1 MTQLLN
7 SKMLVVGATGGLGSA
22 ISRQLSLQGARL
34 VLAGRQEKKL
44 AALTDQLGD
53 SVIGTVSADLTLP
66 SGAAAVA
73 AAAARGGGL
82 DGVIYAAGVVAF
94 GPLSQLDDD
103 AFEQMLLL
111 NFIAPVR
118 LFKNLLPQLKPGSV
132 VVHLSAIVAEKP
144 MKGMAAYSATKCA
157 LTGFSAA
164 MGAELRREHIRVLDV
179 RPPHTETGLHTRP
192 ISGVPPRLGQG
203 LDPAVVAQRIVS
215 AIMADEPDLPS
226 TAFS

>member
-34 VLAGRQEKKL
+34 VLAGRNEKKL

-103 AFEQMLLL
+103 AF
-111 NFIAPVR
+111 
-118 LFKNLLPQLKPGSV
+118 
-132 VVHLSAIVAEKP
+132 
-144 MKGMAAYSATKCA
+144 
-157 LTGFSAA
+157 
-164 MGAELRREHIRVLDV
+164 
-179 RPPHTETGLHTRP
+179 
-192 ISGVPPRLGQG
+192 
-203 LDPAVVAQRIVS
+203 
-215 AIMADEPDLPS
+215 
-226 TAFS
+226 